1 MESNN
6 SWNYRVLVVDDQE
19 EIHNDFEEMLV
30 SGSTRRATDDLAS
43 AFVAESGKL
52 VLPQFELSHATSG
65 EEACD
70 MARAGRESNR
80 PFAMAYVDVRMPPG
94 TDGIETVRRM
104 RKFERD
110 IEIVIMTAYSDKTLP
125 EIVDDME
132 LLHKLLYI
140 RKPFSREEIQQITLS
155 LVGKWN
161 IEQELAKHRQELETS
176 NRRLEASNQRLQA
189 VLDAT
194 GDAIGMFDAG
204 GRLQVANQGYE
215 KILDATE
222 SELKHMP
229 PRDFRQRLRGRLR
242 PPVLP
247 EPGRQLFL
255 DSAGD
260 LEEEISEAG
269 VSKPRLFY
277 RSTAPVHD
285 SRQCPIGHIVVYRDV
300 SREVESEQM
309 KAEVLRLRTELGTTY
324 GFDGMVGNSK
334 RMQELYGLMRRAAE
348 SDITVLIHGE
358 SGTGKELVAK
368 LIHYNGPRQTRPFVA
383 VNCAAIPETLIES
396 ELFGHERG
404 AFTGAS
410 TRRLGQFERAQGGTV
425 LLDEIGD
432 MPMALQAKLLRVL
445 QEREIQR
452 VGGTSTIPIDI
463 RVIAATNRNLELAV
477 KDGGFRADL
486 FYRLAAFPLT
496 IPSLREHREDIP
508 LLAAHFLKDCAE
520 RASASMRGI
529 SPAALQRLLAY
540 DWPGNV
546 RELRNAIERAVLLET
561 SERLQV
567 NSLPPQLRALV
578 PSPTG
583 PEDPPP
589 PAVSLQEAE
598 RQAIVRALEVS
609 RSNITR
615 AAQVL
620 DIDRTTL
627 HRKLRKYNL
636 IADKG
641 KAGPAEAKTD

>member
-1 MESNN
+1 MKTNP
-6 SWNYRVLVVDDQE
+6 SWNYRVLVVDDQD
-19 EIHNDFEEMLV
+19 EIHNDFEEMLA

-43 AFVAESGKL
+43 AFVRETGKL

-65 EEACD
+65 DEACD
-70 MARAGRESNR
+70 MVKAGRESNR
-80 PFAMAYVDVRMPPG
+80 PLAMAYVDVRMPPG

-104 RKFERD
+104 RKFEQD

-132 LLHKLLYI
+132 FLHKLLYI

-155 LVGKWN
+155 LTGKWN
-161 IEQELAKHRQELETS
+161 IEQELAEHRRELETS
-176 NRRLEASNQRLQA
+176 NRQLEASNQRLEA

-194 GDAIGMFDAG
+194 GDAIGMFNAG

-215 KILDATE
+215 KLLDATE
-222 SELKHMP
+222 SELKEMP
-229 PRDFRQRLRGRLR
+229 ARDLRARLMARLR

-247 EPGRQLFL
+247 ESEGGLVL
-255 DSAGD
+255 GSSGE
-260 LEEEISEAG
+260 LEEEVTEAG

-277 RSTAPVHD
+277 RSTAPVND
-285 SRQCPIGHIVVYRDV
+285 SRQSSTGHVVIYRDV

-309 KAEVLRLRTELGTTY
+309 KAEVLRLRAELGTTY
-324 GFDGMVGNSK
+324 GFDGMVGKSN
-334 RMQELYGLMRRAAE
+334 RMRDLYALMQRAAE
-348 SDITVLIHGE
+348 SDITVLVQGE
-358 SGTGKELVAK
+358 SGTGKELVAR
-368 LIHYNGPRQTRPFVA
+368 LIHYNSPRKTGPFVA

-410 TRRLGQFERAQGGTV
+410 TRRIGQFERAQGGTV

-432 MPMALQAKLLRVL
+432 MPIALQAKLLRVL
-445 QEREIQR
+445 EEREIQR
-452 VGGTSTIPIDI
+452 VGGTSAIAIDI
-463 RVIAATNRNLELAV
+463 RVISATNRDLEVAV
-477 KDGGFRADL
+477 KEGGFRADL
-486 FYRLAAFPLT
+486 FYRLAAFPFV
-496 IPSLREHREDIP
+496 IPPLREHREDIP
-508 LLAAHFLKDCAE
+508 LLAAQFLKDHAE
-520 RASASMRGI
+520 RAGESIRGI

-546 RELRNAIERAVLLET
+546 RELKNAIERAVLLET
-561 SERLQV
+561 ADRLQV
-567 NSLPPQLRALV
+567 NNLPSQLSALPP
-578 PSPTG
+578 SSTG
-583 PEDPPP
+583 PGGPDHPPL
-589 PAVSLQEAE
+589 SMQEAE

-609 RSNITR
+609 GSNITR

-636 IADKG
+636 LPEK
-641 KAGPAEAKTD
+641 